1 VTGRA
6 ARGRTPAGSAPAGP
20 RAASGV
26 VDGGAQAKFVTR
38 LPHAPL
44 PHAPERDELRLAP
57 GMLAVAAVKA
67 TNVVVELPR

>member
-26 VDGGAQAKFVTR
+26 VDGGAQAEFVTS
-38 LPHAPL
+38 L